1 MLKKD
6 YEGWELK
13 FFDNSK
19 NFRFY
24 QLELMKK
31 YLNGRL
37 AEVGPGNGANLFHYI
52 NEPTKIDLFE
62 PSKKHY
68 LSLKKKFKR
77 YKKIKFYN
85 KFFSGKKKY
94 NTILYLD
101 VIEHIKEDKKEI
113 MKALNLLKKGG
124 NLIINVPAFSYLYSN
139 FDKDVGHY
147 RRYSKSDFKK
157 VLEGLNFQEANFIYF
172 DSIGFFL
179 SLLSK
184 FFISNYKKNFDKKIK
199 FWNSMI
205 WISRIIDFVSL
216 RCFGK
221 SLLVIIKK

>member
-1 MLKKD
+1 MPKKD
-6 YEGWELK
+6 YKGWELK

-24 QLELMKK
+24 QLKLIKK
-31 YLNGRL
+31 YLRGHL
-37 AEVGPGNGANLFHYI
+37 AEVGPGNGTNLFYYI
-52 NEPTKIDLFE
+52 NKPSKIDLFE
-62 PSKKHY
+62 PSRKHY
-68 LSLKKKFKR
+68 VNLKKKFKK
-77 YKKIKFYN
+77 YKKIKFHN
-85 KFFSGKKKY
+85 KFFGGKKKY

-113 MKALNLLKKGG
+113 MKALNLLKNNG

-157 VLEGLNFQEANFIYF
+157 KLQGLNFQKVNLIYF
-172 DSIGFFL
+172 DTIGFFL

-184 FFISNYKKNFDKKIK
+184 LFISNYKKNFDKKIK
-199 FWNSMI
+199 FWDSMI
-205 WISRIIDFVSL
+205 WLSRIIDFISFRSL
-216 RCFGK
+216 GK

>member
-24 QLELMKK
+24 QLKLIKK
-31 YLNGRL
+31 YLKGYL
-37 AEVGPGNGANLFHYI
+37 AEVGPGNGTNLFYYK
-52 NEPTKIDLFE
+52 NEPSKIDLFE

-68 LSLKKKFKR
+68 INLKKKFKNCN
-77 YKKIKFYN
+77 KIKFYN

-94 NTILYLD
+94 DTILYLD

-113 MKALNLLKKGG
+113 MKALNLLKKNG

-157 VLEGLNFQEANFIYF
+157 KLEGLNFQKANFIYF
-172 DSIGFFL
+172 DTIGFIL

-184 FFISNYKKNFDKKIK
+184 IFISDYKKDFDKKIK
-199 FWNSMI
+199 FWDSMI
-205 WISRIIDFVSL
+205 WISRIIDFISFRSL
-216 RCFGK
+216 GK